1 MKGQE
6 QTCSGCGHMN
16 HYTKKELEEVF
27 PYSRERLICEK
38 CGRHLSVCSYFGGVI

>member
-6 QTCSGCGHMN
+6 QTCSNCGHMN

-27 PYSRERLICEK
+27 PYSRERLK
-38 CGRHLSVCSYFGGVI
+38 CRKCNHTLSVCGGFVD